1 MKKGKYN
8 ISIRY
13 GILVGI
19 VVILYMLAFY
29 FYDPK
34 VMLEPSVFWS
44 TPLLY
49 IVGMF
54 FAAREE
60 QKAREF
66 ITFREALPVAFVTYL
81 VANLFFYDFLYIMF
95 NFVNSD
101 LPELQRQVSIEAI
114 QESGFIDLVAEEI
127 EEMEKLPASFSIGQA
142 IFDYLRSAIF
152 GFLLSL
158 MIAGVTRNK

>member
-1 MKKGKYN
+1 
-8 ISIRY
+8 
-13 GILVGI
+13 
-19 VVILYMLAFY
+19 
-29 FYDPK
+29 
-34 VMLEPSVFWS
+34 
-44 TPLLY
+44 
-49 IVGMF
+49 MF

-60 QKAREF
+60 RKAREF

>member
-1 MKKGKYN
+1 MKKGKFN

-34 VMLEPSVFWS
+34 VLLEPSVFWS
-44 TPLLY
+44 TTLLY

-60 QKAREF
+60 RKAREF
-66 ITFREALPVAFVTYL
+66 MTFREVLPIAFVTYL

-95 NFVNSD
+95 NFVDTSLPD
-101 LPELQRQVSIEAI
+101 LQLQVSIEAI
-114 QESGFIDLVAEEI
+114 ERYDLENFAEEQI
-127 EEMEKLPASFSIGQA
+127 EA
-142 IFDYLRSAIF
+142 IKKTPTTFTLFRAISDYISSAIF